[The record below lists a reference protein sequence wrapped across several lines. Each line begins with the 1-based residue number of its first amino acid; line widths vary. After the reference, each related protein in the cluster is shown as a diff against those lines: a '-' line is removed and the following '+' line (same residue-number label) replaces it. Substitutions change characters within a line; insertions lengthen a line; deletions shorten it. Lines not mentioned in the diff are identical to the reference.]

1 MTLDRYSKKNIR
13 QHYESIKNESIENE
27 SIENRS
33 MNKRKNYNEYE
44 IENNNRKIFINGIS
58 NSIIQDGYHGLI
70 KFIEKQFGNIQMV
83 MPRTKHYLSESSQ
96 YIVIIFEKDSSIKSI
111 LNHKDSVIEISNLHK
126 KAKLRMYIPCYSRYV
141 YINVSHDA
149 YINTENDMNDA
160 IVEHTTP
167 VQKQH
172 KVQFGFN
179 ETQLHQ
185 INNILCGRVNCNR
198 KKQKLNS

>member
-1 MTLDRYSKKNIR
+1 MTLDRYSKKNMR
-13 QHYESIKNESIENE
+13 QHYERIKNE
-27 SIENRS
+27 S
-33 MNKRKNYNEYE
+33 MNKRKNYDEYE

-58 NSIIQDGYHGLI
+58 NGMIQNGYHGLI
-70 KFIEKQFGNIQMV
+70 KFIEKQFGNIQIV
-83 MPRTKHYLSESSQ
+83 MQRTKHYLSETSL

-111 LNHKDSVIEISNLHK
+111 LNHKDSVIEISNSHK

-149 YINTENDMNDA
+149 YSNTKKDA

-172 KVQFGFN
+172 QAQFGFN
-179 ETQLHQ
+179 ENQLQQ
-185 INNILCGRVNCNR
+185 INNILSGCGNFNR
-198 KKQKLNS
+198 KKQKC